1 MANLRDSN
9 LSGSNLSGRRAD
21 MFIDLEDDPREDC
34 PTLGDERTTLVEVLR
49 EEGLAG
55 ATVLKGIA
63 GFGHDRNIHTI
74 NIEVAAFGL
83 PLIIEVVDTEEH
95 INRVL
100 PKIEALME
108 GGVIMLERAHVI
120 RYAKRPSTAS

>member
-1 MANLRDSN
+1 MIPRYAGDVRGIEGEQTLLRLILSESRTHEHRPLFRKLVEILRD
-9 LSGSNLSGRRAD
+9 
-21 MFIDLEDDPREDC
+21 
-34 PTLGDERTTLVEVLR
+34 
-49 EEGLAG
+49 EGMAG

-63 GFGHDRNIHTI
+63 GFGHDRDMHSI

-83 PLIIEVVDTEEH
+83 PLVIEVVDTQEH
-95 INRVL
+95 IDRVL

-120 RYAKRPSTAS
+120 RYGKVRPPSS

>member
-1 MANLRDSN
+1 MV
-9 LSGSNLSGRRAD
+9 AD
-21 MFIDLEDDPREDC
+21 RVKPEWPMRGIEGEQVLMRLIVSES
-34 PTLGDERTTLVEVLR
+34 RTHEHRPLFRKLVEVLR

-55 ATVLKGIA
+55 ATVLKGMA
-63 GFGHDRNIHTI
+63 GFGHDREIHTM

-100 PKIEALME
+100 PKIEALMK

-120 RYAKRPSTAS
+120 RYANRPSASS

>member
-1 MANLRDSN
+1 MRGIEGEQTLLRLIISE
-9 LSGSNLSGRRAD
+9 S
-21 MFIDLEDDPREDC
+21 
-34 PTLGDERTTLVEVLR
+34 RTHEHRPLFRKLVDVLR

-63 GFGHDRNIHTI
+63 GFGHDRDIHTT

-83 PLIIEVVDTEEH
+83 PLIVEAVDTEERIQH
-95 INRVL
+95 VL

-120 RYAKRPSTAS
+120 HYANRPPAAS

>member
-1 MANLRDSN
+1 MRGIEGEQILLRLIISE
-9 LSGSNLSGRRAD
+9 S
-21 MFIDLEDDPREDC
+21 
-34 PTLGDERTTLVEVLR
+34 RTHEHRPLFRKLVEVLR
-49 EEGLAG
+49 AEGLAG

-63 GFGHDRNIHTI
+63 GFGHDRDIHTM

-83 PLIIEVVDTEEH
+83 PLIIEVVDTEER
-95 INRVL
+95 IDNVL

-120 RYAKRPSTAS
+120 RYTSGPSAPR